1 MVLTEQEHQLIECI
15 RRLKDPDEFS
25 VTVSRGNGA
34 RQDESP
40 RRRCHFQRRMG

>member
-25 VTVSRGNGA
+25 VTVSRG
-34 RQDESP
+34 QDETP
-40 RRRCHFQRRMG
+40 RRRYHFQRRMG